1 VYRDFVVNIIDE
13 DFIPSMGIT
22 VLQGRNFNKSNPS
35 DPKNAI
41 VVNEA
46 FVKEYGWTDPIG
58 KAIPGKN
65 YIAHEII
72 GVVKDFH
79 FASLYSKVEPLVMSM
94 NAAIPFSGSENVM
107 MDNSP
112 IPKLFVRLQA
122 EKLTEG
128 VVEIESTWKKLF
140 GDEPFSF
147 SFVDERI
154 EAQYRA
160 DQNLARVINIG
171 TVLAI
176 FIGALG
182 LYALASLAIQSRIKE
197 VSIRKLLGATVSS
210 LLILLSKD
218 FLLLIFISIAVSVPI
233 TLYFMQEWL
242 QSFEYRITISPATF
256 VVAAIAALLVGL
268 FAISTEAVRTA
279 ITKPA
284 ERLKE
289 E

>member
-1 VYRDFVVNIIDE
+1 
-13 DFIPSMGIT
+13 
-22 VLQGRNFNKSNPS
+22 
-35 DPKNAI
+35 
-41 VVNEA
+41 
-46 FVKEYGWTDPIG
+46 
-58 KAIPGKN
+58 
-65 YIAHEII
+65 
-72 GVVKDFH
+72 
-79 FASLYSKVEPLVMSM
+79 
-94 NAAIPFSGSENVM
+94 M

-256 VVAAIAALLVGL
+256 VVAAIAAWLVGL
-268 FAISTEAVRTA
+268 FAISSEAVRTA